1 LASLVVAD
9 SGIFLATVL
18 VEPNTIQA
26 KALVCSW
33 SEQKVEVYAPTL
45 FRYEIVAVMR
55 KSVYQSRLTVE
66 EAIRGRDFLLEYPV
80 RLMMDDEL
88 LKRGYELATR
98 LNRPTAYNSRYL
110 AVAERLQCEF
120 WTADERMFNAVTQD
134 LNWVKWLGSFKVR
147 P

>member
-1 LASLVVAD
+1 
-9 SGIFLATVL
+9 
-18 VEPNTIQA
+18 
-26 KALVCSW
+26 
-33 SEQKVEVYAPTL
+33 
-45 FRYEIVAVMR
+45 
-55 KSVYQSRLTVE
+55 
-66 EAIRGRDFLLEYPV
+66 
-80 RLMMDDEL
+80 MMDDEL